1 MTIYLDMSA
10 AINGKAGL
18 GRYAATLADHLSPL
32 LGERLAFFYNRAGAS
47 GTVRLPGAG
56 TAHQARHVRLGYKPW
71 RLAVWLG
78 QMAGIGFDRLLPAAE
93 LYHATEHLLMP
104 LRQAPS
110 VLTVHDLIYRLLPQH
125 HKRLNYWFLNAAM
138 PLFCQRANAL
148 ITISENSKRDLVRL
162 YAVAPQKV
170 HVIYEAAAPHFR
182 PQTPE
187 RITAVRA
194 RYHLP
199 AHYML
204 TVGTIEPR
212 KNLDRLLD
220 ALLIL
225 RQSGLDAHLVIV
237 GSKGCLT
244 EGFFARL
251 ETLPQREAV
260 HLAGFV
266 ADDDLPAVYA
276 GARLTVLASVY
287 EGFGLPV
294 LEGMACGSPVVCS
307 GTASLPELG
316 STAARYFDP
325 LTVADIAQ
333 TLQRIWQD
341 EEERHAMRQA
351 GLVRAAQF
359 SWAQTA
365 AATLE
370 VYQRVIESRRD
381 GASKVERQSI

>member
-1 MTIYLDMSA
+1 MIYLDVSA

-18 GRYAATLADHLSPL
+18 GRYAATLADHLAPL

-47 GTVRLPGAG
+47 APATLPGAG
-56 TAHQARHVRLGYKPW
+56 AAHQVRRVSLGYKPW

-138 PLFCQRANAL
+138 PLFCRRADAL
-148 ITISENSKRDLVRL
+148 ITISENSKRDLVRF
-162 YAVAPQKV
+162 YQVAPEKV

-182 PQTPE
+182 PQAPE
-187 RITAVRA
+187 RSAAVRA

-199 AHYML
+199 EQYML

-237 GSKGCLT
+237 GSKGWLT
-244 EGFFARL
+244 EDFFARL
-251 ETLPQREAV
+251 ETWPQRAAV

-266 ADDDLPAVYA
+266 ADEDLPAVYA

-294 LEGMACGSPVVCS
+294 LEAMASGSPVVCS
-307 GTASLPELG
+307 QAASLPELG
-316 STAARYFDP
+316 GAAARYFDP
-325 LTVADIAQ
+325 YNVEGMAQ
-333 TLQRIWQD
+333 AL
-341 EEERHAMRQA
+341 RQA
-351 GLVRAAQF
+351 WQNDDERAAMIESGLAQAGRF

-365 AATLE
+365 AATLA
-370 VYQRVIESRRD
+370 VYQAVIESRRP
-381 GASKVERQSI
+381 GIQK

>member
-1 MTIYLDMSA
+1 MIYLDVSA

-18 GRYAATLADHLSPL
+18 GRYAATLADHLAPL
-32 LGERLAFFYNRAGAS
+32 LGERLAFFYNRAGAP
-47 GTVRLPGAG
+47 GPVTLPGAG
-56 TAHQARHVRLGYKPW
+56 AAHLVSRVHLGYKPW

-138 PLFCQRANAL
+138 PLFCRRADAL
-148 ITISENSKRDLVRL
+148 ITISENSKRDLARF
-162 YAVAPQKV
+162 YQVASEKV

-182 PQTPE
+182 PQAAA
-187 RITAVRA
+187 RITAARA

-199 AHYML
+199 EQYML
-204 TVGTIEPR
+204 TVGTLEPR

-237 GSKGCLT
+237 GSKGWLT
-244 EGFFARL
+244 EEFFARL
-251 ETLPQREAV
+251 ETWPQRDAV

-266 ADDDLPAVYA
+266 ADEDLPAVYA

-294 LEGMACGSPVVCS
+294 LEAMASGSPVVCS
-307 GTASLPELG
+307 GASSLPELG
-316 STAARYFDP
+316 GAAARYFDP
-325 LTVADIAQ
+325 YNVEDMAQ
-333 TLQRIWQD
+333 ALQQAWQNDD
-341 EEERHAMRQA
+341 ERAAMIESGLAQA
-351 GLVRAAQF
+351 GRF

-365 AATLE
+365 AATLA
-370 VYQRVIESRRD
+370 VYQAVIERR
-381 GASKVERQSI
+381 RQVIQK